1 MVVLFVVLTFAV
13 FLTAGIILER
23 RENRERKVARELR
36 KLNQQPVF
44 AQDGGEPIDKETIS
58 DAVEKES

>member
-13 FLTAGIILER
+13 FLTAGMILER
-23 RENRERKVARELR
+23 RENRERKAARELR

-44 AQDGGEPIDKETIS
+44 SQDGGEPIDKE
-58 DAVEKES
+58 AAHEEVEKDA